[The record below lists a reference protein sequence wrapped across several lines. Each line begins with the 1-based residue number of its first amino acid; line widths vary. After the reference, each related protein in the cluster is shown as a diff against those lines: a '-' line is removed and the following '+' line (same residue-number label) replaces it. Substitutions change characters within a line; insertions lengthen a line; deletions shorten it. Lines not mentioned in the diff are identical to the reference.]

1 MSDKMQKFAFLPHCT
16 FAFIA
21 CQGFSLKPRSVNFR
35 CLADDTF
42 CVILSGVSFQKFS
55 FPISPDHSFLR
66 FSHSLLTIT
75 GEKTFSQSLS
85 FRLSASHP
93 GQFFFDFSFRRS
105 QRILQTSFF
114 PCDRL
119 FTLKHFFSGQV
130 YTIKT
135 FFRITLFRVYV
146 ISS

>member
-42 CVILSGVSFQKFS
+42 CVILSGVSFRKSLFS
-55 FPISPDHSFLR
+55 HFSGSLFSPV
-66 FSHSLLTIT
+66 SHSLLTVT

-85 FRLSASHP
+85 FRLSVSHP
-93 GQFFFDFSFRRS
+93 GQFFSDFSFRRS
-105 QRILQTSFF
+105 QRILQTYLF

-146 ISS
+146 IFS